1 MPFPVSPAVN
11 TLHTIPTGSVYRFNS
26 KGAWQLSKI
35 GRGYLPETGRLSLA
49 PDVMP
54 AMIVGAAFSQAVTA
68 SGGTAPYTYTL
79 AGGAFPAGL
88 TMTTGT
94 ISGTPTTAGPY
105 AFTIR
110 AVDSTGGTPLTVE
123 RDYSGQVQTS
133 AITILPDSISG
144 LLVGKP
150 YSQTFTA
157 SGGTAPYTWAVL
169 TGTLPAGLS
178 LVAGT
183 GVVSGTPTTAG
194 AFAFT
199 LRATDAAA
207 KIGTKAYG
215 GVVAGNLLTITPT
228 KLPQLIV
235 ASAIAVQFT
244 ASGGTAPY
252 TWDIQTGTLPGG
264 LSLNAGTGLISGT
277 PTTAGSYSFT
287 LRATDTLG
295 QTGAVALSGT
305 ILDAIGK
312 IWNGHYFPYVPRR
325 LRHRVSDGKFTMLSA
340 NEWQFAGQGPSYVH
354 SSADGITW
362 SLEQQLPFNA
372 SFHDTLNGKAVVAG
386 ANAIWIDGVASTL
399 PTKSQIFAAAGVT
412 PQTMIDPAQTHIHI
426 FSVAY
431 GGGFYVAVGGIINS
445 DPGMSPQI
453 NYMPGYN
460 LGTVPFILRSTN
472 SSGAVF
478 QAQTP
483 PAAMLNAS
491 GDFPFSESPVDIVY
505 AFGKFA
511 LMCSNSFMYS
521 TSGASGTWSVGTTLT
536 PGVAKMGA
544 QHFNYGHIK
553 LVNNILFAFGTQE
566 PNTDDYNLIP
576 YYSQDGVGWQPLR
589 NNFPMFIGDIA
600 HNGNFYVG
608 AGWSHIGTSTNL
620 NTWVTQPLTPLT
632 PQDRLG
638 NVVYG
643 HLIAA
648 APAGGKFTSAFGIS
662 KVPLSHW
669 NESYEGLGE
678 GYVLT
683 SYP

>member
-1 MPFPVSPAVN
+1 MPFPVSPAVG
-11 TLHTIPTGSVYRFNS
+11 TLHTIPTGSIYRFNS
-26 KGAWQLSKI
+26 KGAWQLHKI

-68 SGGTAPYTYTL
+68 SGGTGPYTYIL

-110 AVDSTGGTPLTVE
+110 ATDSTGGTPLTVE

-133 AITILPDSISG
+133 AISILPDSISG

-157 SGGTAPYTWAVL
+157 SGGTAPYAWTVV
-169 TGTLPAGLS
+169 TGALPAGLTLNGS
-178 LVAGT
+178 T
-183 GVVSGTPTTAG
+183 GVVSGTPTTPG

-199 LRATDAAA
+199 LRATDAAS
-207 KIGTKAYG
+207 KTGQKAYG
-215 GVVAGNLLTITPT
+215 GTVAGNLLTITPN

-235 ASAIAVQFT
+235 ASAVAVQFT
-244 ASGGTAPY
+244 ASGGTSPY
-252 TWDIQTGTLPGG
+252 TWDISTGALPAG

-277 PTTAGSYSFT
+277 PTTAGAYSFT

-295 QTGAVALSGT
+295 QTGAVALTGT
-305 ILDAIGK
+305 VLDAIGK
-312 IWNGHYFPYVPRR
+312 IWNGHFFPYVPRR
-325 LRHRVSDGKFTMLSA
+325 LRYRVSDGKFTMLSA
-340 NEWQFAGQGPSYVH
+340 HEQQFMGQGPSYVH

-362 SLEQQLPFNA
+362 SVEQQLPFNA
-372 SFHDTLNGKAVVAG
+372 SFHDTLNAKAVVAG

-399 PTKSQIFAAAGVT
+399 PTRAQIYAAAGVDVST
-412 PQTMIDPAQTHIHI
+412 VVGEQWADTYAHI

-431 GGGFYVAVGGIINS
+431 GGGFYVAVGAMVKPTVGT
-445 DPGMSPQI
+445 SPVMTI
-453 NYMPGYN
+453 GPPYM
-460 LGTVPFILRSTN
+460 VPFILRSTN

-478 QAQTP
+478 QAQTVP
-483 PAAMLNAS
+483 PAML
-491 GDFPFSESPVDIVY
+491 GGGGFSPAAISPVDVIY
-505 AFGKFA
+505 AFSKFV
-511 LMCSNSFMYS
+511 LMNNNGFMYS
-521 TSGASGTWSVGTTLT
+521 ASGASGTWTSSGTSNNSE
-536 PGVAKMGA
+536 
-544 QHFNYGHIK
+544 HYNYSHLS
-553 LVNNILFAFGTQE
+553 LVNNILFAFGPVE
-566 PNTDDYNLIP
+566 SGTDEFNKVP

-589 NNFPMFIGDIA
+589 SNFPFWISDIA
-600 HNGNFYVG
+600 HNGNFYVA
-608 AGWSHIGTSTNL
+608 AGWKHIGTSTNL
-620 NTWVTQPLTPLT
+620 NTWTTQPLAPYVPPGRT
-632 PQDRLG
+632 G

-643 HLIAA
+643 HLITA
-648 APAGGKFTSAFGIS
+648 APAGGKFTSAFLIGTNPIDETGI
-662 KVPLSHW
+662 
-669 NESYEGLGE
+669 LGE